1 MQRVVLEQEP
11 PPFGGDPLQVAA
23 AGGHGAARVEIDR
36 GYVVRFEVQGIR
48 KQVGGEQHRAAAAG
62 HGHYLV
68 VVGVARGVTQPYPG
82 DHLRVPGHRVED
94 AGFHQRLPGLRQ
106 VAGPAAAVR
115 SARVG
120 QLALMDQVACR
131 RKGGPRAGG
140 GGAHGTADV
149 VEVQVGQHHV
159 RHCPRFDPGG
169 PQLRQQPPR
178 RVGHPVQ
185 AAKLAARR
193 QVAES
198 GVHQHHRLA
207 PGGVAAAYHHA
218 TGGRR
223 YPVVGVRGVGA
234 APDCARHGAE
244 HQAAVEAERDV
255 RARPQLQLA
264 EAHRRGPVRR
274 HALAAR
280 GGTRRRTESGEAPG
294 WQGATNEH
302 IGHR

>member
-1 MQRVVLEQEP
+1 MVRR
-11 PPFGGDPLQVAA
+11 GSRSI
-23 AGGHGAARVEIDR
+23 AGH
-36 GYVVRFEVQGIR
+36 VVRLEVQGIR

-62 HGHYLV
+62 DGHHLV
-68 VVGVARGVTQPYPG
+68 VVGVARGVMQQHPRN
-82 DHLRVPGHRVED
+82 HLRLPGHRVED
-94 AGFHQRLPGLRQ
+94 AGLDQRLPGLRQ

-149 VEVQVGQHHV
+149 VEVQVGQHHM

-207 PGGVAAAYHHA
+207 PGGVAAAHHHA
-218 TGGRR
+218 ARGRR
-223 YPVVGVRGVGA
+223 HPVVGVRGVGA
-234 APDCARHGAE
+234 APDGARHGAE
-244 HQAAVEAERDV
+244 HHAAVEAERDV